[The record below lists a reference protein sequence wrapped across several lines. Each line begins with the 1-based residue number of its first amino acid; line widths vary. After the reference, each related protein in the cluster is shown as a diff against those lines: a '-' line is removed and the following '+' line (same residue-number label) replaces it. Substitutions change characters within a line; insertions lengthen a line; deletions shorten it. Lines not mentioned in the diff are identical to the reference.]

1 MSNDMI
7 VYKILLLGDTTV
19 GKTAFI
25 LRFWENKFEEG
36 SLSTIGVDI
45 KTKFLTRQDKKI

>member
-1 MSNDMI
+1 MI
-7 VYKILLLGDTTV
+7 VYKILLFGGTTV

-25 LRFWENKFEEG
+25 LSFWENKFEEG
-36 SLSTIGVDI
+36 SLTAIGEDI